1 MPLLA
6 HAADSNGAGEGY
18 SKRASPAGW
27 EAVLTRHPNLRLN
40 LAHFGG
46 FDEPTGEPWEIATGN
61 LMARFP
67 NVFADLSYLSESL
80 PSASPPRRAG
90 VAEQIRAF
98 LARFEVA
105 DRRLVYGSD
114 WIMLGREADHQRYF
128 ESVKTLLGRAGVTP
142 AQWANM
148 SRTNALRLYGLRAGE
163 PGRLRLEAWY
173 RKMGLDQNALAQF
186 G

>member
-1 MPLLA
+1 
-6 HAADSNGAGEGY
+6 
-18 SKRASPAGW
+18 
-27 EAVLTRHPNLRLN
+27 LRLN

-148 SRTNALRLYGLRAGE
+148 SRANALRLYGLRAGE